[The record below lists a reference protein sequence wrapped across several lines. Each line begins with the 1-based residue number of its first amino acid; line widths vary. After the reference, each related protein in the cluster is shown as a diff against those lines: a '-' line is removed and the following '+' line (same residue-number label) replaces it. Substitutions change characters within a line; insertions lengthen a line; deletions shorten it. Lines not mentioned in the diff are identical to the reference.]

1 MKRIIPLLI
10 IITFFSSC
18 NNSNMLL
25 VKDGV
30 SEYTIVIP
38 VTTDTL
44 LLTAASELQKYIKS
58 TTNVE
63 LTIKKT
69 TNQDFNRKAIYIGI
83 KADKKP
89 LKDPNE
95 IWHTTKTDDVY
106 IGGGSSLSTLYSVY
120 SFIEHYLGVRFLTPV
135 DEVVPE
141 VKSISIPEK
150 LNFKYTPPVTT
161 RTVHSK
167 LFYNYHVFANKQ
179 KVTTEAFPGYV
190 PGARVHT
197 FHRFIPEEK
206 YFKTDPEFFALRN
219 GMRVPTQLCLTNPKV
234 FELVKM
240 EVATLIEQHP
250 ESNVISVSQNDNTQY
265 CQCEKCKAI
274 DTKENSPSGSM
285 IWFVNKIAKEFPDK
299 LISTLAYQYTRKAPA
314 TIKPE
319 KNVLITL
326 CSIECDRS
334 APINEKCTDFANDL
348 TEWGR
353 ISDNIRIWDYTTQFT
368 NFLAPFPNILTLQPN
383 IQLFRD
389 NNAKWIFEQHSG
401 NPSELFE
408 LRSYLTAKLLWNPEV
423 NVDSIMNDFLN
434 NYYQDAALYVRSYI
448 DRIHAEIKKDNDFF
462 LFLYGDPSQ
471 AFNSFLKPELLQLYD
486 SWYDEAEN
494 SVNDKPEILKRV
506 RTARLSVDY
515 AILEASKQNVS
526 DNFRLTVNESN
537 GEVQVP
543 KQLTDRLNRF
553 ENSCNESNIVLLNEM
568 RYTVKEYV
576 DLYKQTITRA
586 KQKNIAYRET
596 VTLNTKPKKYANED
610 PQALTDGAFGGPSFY
625 ANWLGFEGNSI
636 DAVIDLGEITNIS
649 NVSTAFLQVVNHLVF
664 FPLDV
669 SFFSSVDGKNYTLL
683 KRVRNKQPLTKESK
697 VNDIQYFNAKFPE
710 VKVRYIKI
718 KARNM
723 NTPPIW
729 HHGTGLPSW
738 IFIDEVQV
746 R

>member
-1 MKRIIPLLI
+1 MKRIIPLFI
-10 IITFFSSC
+10 IITLFSNCINRNLS
-18 NNSNMLL
+18 L
-25 VKDGV
+25 VKNGK

-44 LLTAASELQKYIKS
+44 MLKAASELQRYVMLTAGVKLPVIKTSNQDFQGKAIFIGVNSDKNSIKS
-58 TTNVE
+58 T
-63 LTIKKT
+63 
-69 TNQDFNRKAIYIGI
+69 
-83 KADKKP
+83 
-89 LKDPNE
+89 NE
-95 IWHTTKTDDVY
+95 IWHIADTGNLH

-120 SFIEHYLGVRFLTPV
+120 SFIEHYIGVRFLSPTVEIIPKI
-135 DEVVPE
+135 
-141 VKSISIPEK
+141 KSINISEK

-167 LFYNYHVFANKQ
+167 LYYQYPEFANKQ

-206 YFKTDPEFFALRN
+206 YFKTHPEFFALRN
-219 GMRVPTQLCLTNPKV
+219 GRRVPTQLCLTNPKV
-234 FELVKM
+234 FELVKK
-240 EVATLIEQHP
+240 EVAALIEQYP
-250 ESNVISVSQNDNTQY
+250 GLNVISVSQNDNTQY
-265 CQCEKCKAI
+265 CQCEKCNAI
-274 DTKENSPSGSM
+274 DTKEDSPVGSI

-299 LISTLAYQYTRKAPA
+299 QISTLAYQYTRKAP
-314 TIKPE
+314 TNIKPE

-334 APINEKCTDFANDL
+334 APIAEKCTDFANDL
-348 TEWGR
+348 AEWGK
-353 ISDNIRIWDYTTQFT
+353 ISNNIRIWDYTTQFT
-368 NFLAPFPNILTLQPN
+368 NFLAPFPNIYTLQPN
-383 IQLFRD
+383 IQLFSD
-389 NNAKWIFEQHSG
+389 NNAKWIFEQHSH

-423 NVDSIMNDFLN
+423 NVDSIVNDFLN
-434 NYYQDAALYVRSYI
+434 NYYQDAALYVKSYI
-448 DRIHAEIKKDNDFF
+448 DRVHAEIKKDNSFF

-494 SVNDKPEILKRV
+494 SVKDKPEILNRV

-537 GEVQVP
+537 NKVVVP
-543 KQLTDRLNRF
+543 KILNDRLIRF
-553 ENSCNESNIVLLNEM
+553 ENSCKESDIVLLNEM
-568 RYTVKEYV
+568 GYKVDEYIE
-576 DLYKQTITRA
+576 LYKQTIDRA
-586 KQKNIAYRET
+586 KQINIAYNKP
-596 VTLNTKPKKYANED
+596 VTLLTEPKKYADEN

-625 ANWLGFEGNSI
+625 ANWLGFEGNNL
-636 DAVIDLGEITNIS
+636 DAVIDLEKITDVSEI
-649 NVSTAFLQVVNHLVF
+649 STAFLQVVNHLVF
-664 FPLDV
+664 FPLNV
-669 SFFSSVDGKNYTLL
+669 SFYSSVDGENYIFL
-683 KRVRNKQPLTKESK
+683 KRVSNKRPLTKESK
-697 VNDIQYFNAKFPE
+697 INDIQYFNTKLHG
-710 VKVRYIKI
+710 VKARYIKI

>member
-25 VKDGV
+25 VKDGA
-30 SEYTIVIP
+30 SDYTIVIP

-44 LLTAASELQKYIKS
+44 LLKAASELQKYIML
-58 TTNVE
+58 TAGAE
-63 LTIKKT
+63 LQVIQIS
-69 TNQDFNRKAIYIGI
+69 NLDFQGKAIFLGI
-83 KADKKP
+83 NSDMDSAESA
-89 LKDPNE
+89 NE
-95 IWHTTKTDDVY
+95 IWHIADAGNLY

-120 SFIEHYLGVRFLTPV
+120 SFIEHYLGVKFLTPK
-135 DEVVPE
+135 DEVVPKVE
-141 VKSISIPEK
+141 IINIPEG
-150 LNFKYTPPVTT
+150 LNYKYTPPITT

-167 LFYNYHVFANKQ
+167 LFYNYPEFANKQ

-219 GMRVPTQLCLTNPKV
+219 GRRVPTQLCLTNTKV
-234 FELVKM
+234 FELVKK
-240 EVATLIEQHP
+240 EVATLIEQYP

-274 DTKENSPSGSM
+274 DTKENSPSCSM

-299 LISTLAYQYTRKAPA
+299 QISTLAYQYTRKAPA
-314 TIKPE
+314 NIKPE

-389 NNAKWIFEQHSG
+389 NNAKWVFEQHSG

-408 LRSYLTAKLLWNPEV
+408 LRSYITAKLLWNPEV
-423 NVDSIMNDFLN
+423 NVDSIMDDFLN
-434 NYYQDAALYVRSYI
+434 SYYQEAALYVRSYI

-471 AFNSFLKPELLQLYD
+471 AFNSFLKPKLLQLYD

-494 SVNDKPEILKRV
+494 SVKDKPEILKRV
-506 RTARLSVDY
+506 RTARLSIDY

-526 DNFRLTVNESN
+526 DNFRLTVNKSN

-543 KQLTDRLNRF
+543 KKLADRLNRF
-553 ENSCNESNIVLLNEM
+553 ENSCKESDIVLLNEM

-586 KQKNIAYRET
+586 KQKNIASRKLAS
-596 VTLNTKPKKYANED
+596 LNTKPKKYANEN

-625 ANWLGFEGNSI
+625 ANWLGFEGNSL
-636 DAVIDLGEITNIS
+636 DAVIDLGKIMNIS

-669 SFFSSVDGKNYTLL
+669 SFYSSVDGKNYTLL
-683 KRVRNKQPLTKESK
+683 KRIKNKRSLTRESK
-697 VNDIQYFNAKFPE
+697 INDIQYFNAKFPE
-710 VKVRYIKI
+710 VKARYIKI

>member
-1 MKRIIPLLI
+1 MKRIIPFFLFVI
-10 IITFFSSC
+10 IFFGCRESHLS
-18 NNSNMLL
+18 L
-25 VKDGV
+25 VKNGQ

-38 VTTDTL
+38 ETPDSL
-44 LLTAASELQKYIKS
+44 MLKAASELQKYIKL

-63 LTIKKT
+63 LPV
-69 TNQDFNRKAIYIGI
+69 TNTSNKDFQREAIYIGI
-83 KADKKP
+83 EANPKSI
-89 LKDPNE
+89 KDPNE
-95 IWHTTKTDDVY
+95 IWHTTKADNIY
-106 IGGGSSLSTLYSVY
+106 IGGGNSLSTLYSVY
-120 SFIEHYLGVRFLTPV
+120 SFIEHYLGVRFLTPTA
-135 DEVVPE
+135 EIIPKK
-141 VKSISIPEK
+141 KSIDIPEK
-150 LNFKYTPPVTT
+150 LNYKYIPPITT

-167 LFYNYHVFANKQ
+167 LFYNFPEFANKQ

-206 YFKTDPEFFALRN
+206 YFKTHPEYFALRN
-219 GMRVPTQLCLTNPKV
+219 GRRVPTQLCLTNPKI
-234 FELVKM
+234 FELVKN
-240 EVATLIEQHP
+240 EVAALIEQYP

-274 DTKENSPSGSM
+274 DTKEGSPAGSV
-285 IWFVNKIAKEFPDK
+285 IWFVNKMAKEFPDK
-299 LISTLAYQYTRKAPA
+299 QISTLAYQYTRKAP
-314 TIKPE
+314 TNIKPE

-334 APINEKCTDFANDL
+334 ASIAEKCIDFANDL
-348 TEWGR
+348 KEWGE
-353 ISDNIRIWDYTTQFT
+353 ITQNVRIWDYTTQFT
-368 NFLAPFPNILTLQPN
+368 NFLAPFPNIYTLQPN

-389 NNAKWIFEQHSG
+389 NNAKWVFEQHSH

-408 LRSYLTAKLLWNPEV
+408 LRSYLTAKLLWNPDV
-423 NVDSIMNDFLN
+423 NTDSLMNDFLN
-434 NYYQDAALYVRSYI
+434 NYYQDAALYVKSYI
-448 DRIHAEIKKDNDFF
+448 DRIHAEIRKDDKFF

-494 SVNDKPEILKRV
+494 SVKDKSGILKRV

-537 GEVQVP
+537 REARVP
-543 KQLTDRLNRF
+543 KKLTDRLTRF
-553 ENSCNESNIVLLNEM
+553 ENNCKESDIVLLNEM
-568 RYTVKEYV
+568 RYTVEEYIE
-576 DLYKQTITRA
+576 LYNQTIDRA
-586 KQKNIAYRET
+586 KQKNIAYNKP
-596 VTLNTKPKKYANED
+596 VNLLTKPKKYAEEN

-625 ANWLGFEGNSI
+625 ANWLGFEGNSL
-636 DAVIDLGEITNIS
+636 DAVIDLEKITDVSEI
-649 NVSTAFLQVVNHLVF
+649 STAFLQVVNHLVF

-669 SFFSSVDGKNYTLL
+669 SFYYSKNGKNYSLI
-683 KRVRNKQPLTKESK
+683 KRVRNKRPLTRDSK
-697 VNDIQYFNAKFPE
+697 INDIQYYNAKFST
-710 VKVRYIKI
+710 VKARYIKV

-723 NTPPIW
+723 KTPPVW

-746 R
+746 K